1 MAPRQIAPGGGE
13 GEENAPV
20 DRLLA
25 EATASQLAG
34 ELDRAAA
41 LYQRVLEQ
49 APGHA
54 EALHRLGLLAQQ
66 QGQATQALALVE
78 RAVTAEPRSARY
90 RLSLAT
96 VLHAAGDRPRAA
108 ASCRQALELDPGFA
122 PAELEL
128 GMLASA
134 AGDLGLAESSYRR
147 AAELDPML
155 REAHGNLGVVLE
167 RQGALAEAI
176 AAYRRA
182 LAVDPNYRK
191 ALANLGNACYRCQAW
206 DEALAAYRR
215 LCELDPSSGLGRH
228 MVAALTG
235 ASPPDCPPDYV
246 AALFDGCAESFEAC
260 LVARLGYATPQALSE
275 LLDAAVGPGHRFDY
289 GIDLGCGTGLA
300 GRALRGR
307 CRRLVGVDL
316 SANMLA
322 QAARARIYDELHV
335 AQNVA
340 FLGTAPPGWDL
351 VLAAD
356 VLPYTGDLAP
366 CFAAVARGAAP
377 GARFA
382 FSTEASETDDYYLRR
397 SGRYAHHPS
406 YITRLAARH
415 GLELEATTRRA
426 LRLERGEPVSGDVF
440 VVKVAGTCRRP

>member
-1 MAPRQIAPGGGE
+1 M
-13 GEENAPV
+13 V

-25 EATASQLAG
+25 EAMASQLAG
-34 ELDRAAA
+34 ELAQAAA
-41 LYQRVLEQ
+41 LYHRVLELI
-49 APGHA
+49 PDHS

-66 QGQATQALALVE
+66 QGLAARALELVE
-78 RAVTAEPRSARY
+78 RAVAAEPRAARY

-96 VLHAAGDRPRAA
+96 VLHAAGDRARAA
-108 ASCRQALELDPGFA
+108 ASCRQALELDPGLA

-134 AGDLGLAESSYRR
+134 AGDLGLAEASYRR
-147 AAELDPML
+147 AAELAPTL
-155 REAHGNLGVVLE
+155 REAHGNLGAVLE
-167 RQGALAEAI
+167 RKGALAEAI

-182 LAVDPNYRK
+182 LELDPHYRK
-191 ALANLGNACYRCQAW
+191 ALANLANACYRYHAW

-215 LCELDPSSGLGRH
+215 LLALDPSSGLGRH

-246 AALFDGCAESFEAC
+246 AGLFDGCADSFEAC
-260 LVARLGYATPQALSE
+260 LVDELGYATPRALSG
-275 LLDAAVGPGHRFDY
+275 LLDATVGPEHRFDY

-307 CRRLVGVDL
+307 CRWLVGVDL
-316 SANMLA
+316 SANMVA
-322 QAARARIYDELHV
+322 QAARAGVYDELHV
-335 AQNVA
+335 AEHVA
-340 FLGTAPPGWDL
+340 LLATAPPGWDL

-356 VLPYTGDLAP
+356 VLPYTGDLDP

-382 FSTEASETDDYYLRR
+382 FSTEASEADDYCLRR
-397 SGRYAHHPS
+397 SGRFAHHPS
-406 YITRLAARH
+406 YVARVGARH
-415 GLELEATTRRA
+415 GLELEASERRT
-426 LRLERGEPVSGDVF
+426 LRLEGGAPVLGDVF
-440 VVKVAGTCRRP
+440 IVKVAGTCRRL